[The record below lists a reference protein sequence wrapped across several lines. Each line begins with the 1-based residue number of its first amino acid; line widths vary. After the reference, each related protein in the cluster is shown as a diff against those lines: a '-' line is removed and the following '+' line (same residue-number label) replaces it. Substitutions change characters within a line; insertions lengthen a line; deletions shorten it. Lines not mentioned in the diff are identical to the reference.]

1 MIFEK
6 TNSKISYCSVA
17 FFTGLS
23 LGAGPEKVVTA
34 THLSQGV
41 GVFFDRFVLKLKMK
55 RNSWTV

>member
-34 THLSQGV
+34 THLSQGGG
-41 GVFFDRFVLKLKMK
+41 GVCYPPEPGGGGGDWLP
-55 RNSWTV
+55 T